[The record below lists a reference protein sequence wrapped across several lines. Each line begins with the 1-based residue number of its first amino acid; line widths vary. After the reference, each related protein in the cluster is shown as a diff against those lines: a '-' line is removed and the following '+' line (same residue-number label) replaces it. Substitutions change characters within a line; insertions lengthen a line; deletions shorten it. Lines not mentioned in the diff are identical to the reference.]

1 MAAVA
6 VSTEEEDWVL
16 LTEDHL
22 SGDAYLGDAADV
34 STEGVSRTLT
44 NPEVRASLHRWIEPI
59 TTEVQQLSVGKEA
72 IHRMSPEEAKQF
84 MRAHPSAVLYPA
96 KGVFVEKASGKLRAR
111 GVICGDFVESAAGGE
126 SNYTEQVDAT
136 AVRIVLRLGSLEN
149 MQFRSTDVS
158 VAFLNADLSEAD
170 TWRGILCR
178 APSICVDA
186 GVCQKGEVWLIRKA
200 FY

>member
-1 MAAVA
+1 MRAPPRRRIVGKQKPVVAAVA

-22 SGDAYLGDAADV
+22 SGDAYLGDATDV

-72 IHRMSPEEAKQF
+72 IHRMSPEEAKQV

-111 GVICGDFVESAAGGE
+111 GVICGNFVESAARDCSQDCPETGVSG
-126 SNYTEQVDAT
+126 QH
-136 AVRIVLRLGSLEN
+136 AV
-149 MQFRSTDVS
+149 
-158 VAFLNADLSEAD
+158 
-170 TWRGILCR
+170 
-178 APSICVDA
+178 
-186 GVCQKGEVWLIRKA
+186 QKH
-200 FY
+200 